1 MNTTEPT
8 TAPPV
13 SGTGEHS
20 AAFAESEACPRNCPT
35 TKSPGSL
42 APEPCPDHTDGE
54 IAGPS
59 ESIVG
64 RSQTS
69 PARLR
74 ANRQNA
80 KNSCGPR
87 SEEGKKRSS
96 LNATRH
102 GLLAQT
108 LHLPE
113 EEMAAYHEFTDSFVQ
128 GMSPVGPVE
137 TQLAHAC
144 ADLQFRLN
152 RVAAAEHNLFSIG
165 HVEQGDLWDPGHPE
179 AHTALAFAETL
190 RRSPDPLKNLSIYE
204 QRLSRRF
211 LQTFKQLREMQVE
224 RRALEQEHLQELAH
238 IAGGYSAL
246 GTPRQVTEKLD
257 PADYGFVCS
266 KHAWQLYSKRYV
278 TPAAPKST
286 RAEAA

>member
-1 MNTTEPT
+1 MNTNDL
-8 TAPPV
+8 PV

-35 TKSPGSL
+35 PKRP
-42 APEPCPDHTDGE
+42 
-54 IAGPS
+54 I
-59 ESIVG
+59 
-64 RSQTS
+64 S

-80 KNSCGPR
+80 KNSSGPR

-113 EEMAAYHEFTDSFVQ
+113 EEMAAYHEFTDSFVK
-128 GMSPVGPVE
+128 GMSPVGVVE

-190 RRSPDPLKNLSIYE
+190 RNSPDPLKNLSIYE

-211 LQTFKQLREMQVE
+211 LQTFKQLREMQAE
-224 RRALEQEHLQELAH
+224 RRELEQDQLDEMWSIVSSHPSELNT
-238 IAGGYSAL
+238 I
-246 GTPRQVTEKLD
+246 E
-257 PADYGFVCS
+257 PAQLGFVCS
-266 KHAWQLYSKRYV
+266 
-278 TPAAPKST
+278 T
-286 RAEAA
+286 RAWRLYVKRQLLLGTIQKGSDNFPPSINSRQLLRQAA